1 MFSGFKDKVCIHV
14 HFGVVWSSFCASNG
28 LHMLGSKK
36 MDEIED
42 QMSIGLNDDVK
53 NWIQDK

>member
-1 MFSGFKDKVCIHV
+1 
-14 HFGVVWSSFCASNG
+14 
-28 LHMLGSKK
+28 MLGSKK